1 MALATTYDLG
11 VIGGGMM
18 GSALVRAFL
27 NAGVLRADRV
37 LVSDVYPATLTALA
51 DDLGVATTDDNSLLV
66 GQSTVV
72 MLAVKPQMLG
82 AVLEPLTLRADQLV
96 VSIAAGVTLAKLA
109 TLTSDS
115 QPLVRVM
122 PNILAT
128 VAQASSAFAPNAR
141 VTEAQADLVE
151 RLLGAAGVAVKVEE
165 RLMDAVTG
173 LPGSGPAFV
182 AVFAEALIDGG
193 VVAGLPRAAATQ
205 LTAQML
211 RGVGEW
217 LLQTGGSPAQLK
229 DMVTSPGGTTIA
241 GLRALEA
248 GGLRSAALEAVV
260 AAAQRSKELG
270 S

>member
-1 MALATTYDLG
+1 
-11 VIGGGMM
+11 MM

-27 NAGVLRADRV
+27 NAGLLEPNRV
-37 LVSDVYPATLTALA
+37 IMSDVYPATLTRLA
-51 DDLGVATTDDNSLLV
+51 DDLGVMTTADNRLLAE
-66 GQSTVV
+66 QAAVV
-72 MLAVKPQMLG
+72 MLAVKPQVLP
-82 AVLEPLTLRADQLV
+82 AVLEPLSLRADQLL

-109 TLTSDS
+109 ALTSDS

-128 VAQASSAFAPNAR
+128 IAQASSAYAPNAH
-141 VTEAQADLVE
+141 VTEAQADFVQ
-151 RLLGAAGVAVKVEE
+151 RLLCSAGVAVKVEE

-193 VVAGLPRAAATQ
+193 VVAGLPRADATK

-248 GGLRSAALEAVV
+248 GGLRSAAIEAVV
-260 AAAQRSKELG
+260 AAAQRSRELG